1 MIFGLWGLYCE
12 ETRCL
17 LYCTVLYCTILWLW
31 EDQIVARSPLRC
43 VDYIQRAVRTLL
55 SCWARVYMCTMY
67 IVHVWFST
75 SHYSNICTYEEIF
88 MVWLVQ
94 TRQSLVGWDKG
105 HLGFSL
111 CSPSAQSPPLCR
123 SSCQLEISV
132 VCKAPTERH
141 LRLEIP
147 EIVPTIEYTT
157 LSSCQIYFHLN
168 RMRKIFGNLI
178 MIDSLGL

>member
-147 EIVPTIEYTT
+147 DGDYSYNKIHDIIYLSD
-157 LSSCQIYFHLN
+157 LSSSWSYEENFRQYGHN
-168 RMRKIFGNLI
+168 
-178 MIDSLGL
+178 